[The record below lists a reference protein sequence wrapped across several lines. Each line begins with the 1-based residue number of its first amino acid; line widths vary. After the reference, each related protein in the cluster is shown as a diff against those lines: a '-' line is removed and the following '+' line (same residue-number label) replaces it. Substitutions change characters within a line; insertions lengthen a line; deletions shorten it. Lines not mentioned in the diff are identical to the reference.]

1 MKVLIVTYYFP
12 PAGGAGVQRT
22 LKFVKYL
29 REFGWEPV
37 VLTAQNADYPA
48 YDESLLKEL
57 PQDVKIY
64 RSKII
69 EPYKLYK
76 KLTGKKEGTSSDIA
90 TLTLSENQ
98 KRKKSEVLSEWIR
111 SAFFVPDARMLWYF
125 FATRL
130 GRKIIKNEKID
141 LIFSSAPPYTT
152 HLIGHNLAK
161 NSDLPWIADF
171 RDSWIGWLSTP
182 QWRPK
187 LSRAIEKKME
197 KAVLR
202 DATKILTVSKGVKED
217 LLSRNLELD
226 DNRWILLPNGYDSQD
241 FGKVSAIHKDS
252 RLIIT
257 YTGSMY
263 GNRNPESLVA
273 ALEELI
279 QTKPGLE
286 QKLLIR
292 LVGRVGGPIIDRI
305 TSSPVS
311 NLFELVPYV
320 THAQS
325 LEYLLSTDFAM
336 LIIDDAPAN
345 KGILTGKLFEYIG
358 AGKPIL
364 ALAPDGEAADLI
376 QSEGL
381 GVVCHP
387 NDINAIKTH
396 ILEILENPSPKNKIL
411 QPADKFDRITLTKH
425 LAGIFYETLNHQHFG
440 NNSN

>member
-37 VLTAQNADYPA
+37 VLTAENADYPA

-57 PQDVKIY
+57 PPDVKIY

-69 EPYKLYK
+69 EPYKLYR
-76 KLTGKKEGTSSDIA
+76 KLTGKAEGASSDIA

-98 KRKKSEVLSEWIR
+98 KRKKSEVISEWVR
-111 SAFFVPDARMLWYF
+111 STFFVPDARMLWYF
-125 FATRL
+125 FATKL
-130 GRKIIKNEKID
+130 GRKIIKKEKID

-161 NSDLPWIADF
+161 KSGLPWIADF

-187 LSRAIEKKME
+187 LSRFFETKME
-197 KAVLR
+197 RSVLQ
-202 DATKILTVSKGVKED
+202 DASKILTVSNGIKED
-217 LLSRNLELD
+217 LLGRHSDLND
-226 DNRWILLPNGYDSQD
+226 DRWILLPNGYDSQD
-241 FGKVSAIHKDS
+241 FKNVTATHKDP
-252 RLIIT
+252 RITIT

-263 GNRNPESLVA
+263 GNRNPEALVV
-273 ALEELI
+273 ALEELVK
-279 QTKPGLE
+279 TKPELSE
-286 QKLLIR
+286 KLLIR

-305 TSSPVS
+305 KSSTVS
-311 NLFELVPYV
+311 KMFELVPYV

-325 LEYLLSTDFAM
+325 LEYLLSTDYAL

-376 QSEGL
+376 QSEQL
-381 GVVCHP
+381 GVVFHP
-387 NDINAIKTH
+387 NDIDAIKNH
-396 ILEILENPSPKNKIL
+396 ISELIESPFPENKKL
-411 QPADKFDRITLTKH
+411 QPPNKFDRKFLTKS
-425 LAGIFYETLNHQHFG
+425 LADIFNKTLERQDFG
-440 NNSN
+440 HKPK